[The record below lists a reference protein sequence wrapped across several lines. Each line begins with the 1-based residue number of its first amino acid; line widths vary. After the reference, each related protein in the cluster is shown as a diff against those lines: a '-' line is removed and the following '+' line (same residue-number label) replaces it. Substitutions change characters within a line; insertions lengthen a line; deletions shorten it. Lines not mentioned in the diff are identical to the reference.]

1 MALKIGDRVRENT
14 SSTGVGGLS
23 LTGAPAGFQR
33 FSDVLAS
40 GDITYY
46 SLEENDKFEV
56 GIGTYGSNNL
66 ERTTILSSSNSGS
79 KISLGG
85 SGVVFITYP
94 ASRAIFNNE
103 NDQFVLGASGLVFAN
118 GTTVKDAKLVEL
130 TDVNLSGTPVQNSV
144 FDLNITNKSLS
155 IGDLTGPTN
164 SNNILIGYGAG
175 SGITTGS
182 DSVIIGAESST
193 INKTGQ
199 HNVHIGS
206 KAGPVTSDSASSVY
220 NSVAVGYSAGNKMRH
235 ESIAIGYQSAENAY
249 EIGFI
254 GIGYQVG
261 NGLGSYSTAIGY
273 QAANSLGEDYAIS
286 LGYQAGYNGK
296 APGILLLALL
306 SP

>member
-33 FSDVLAS
+33 FSAILAS

-66 ERTTILSSSNSGS
+66 ERTTILSSSNSGN

-85 SGVVFITYP
+85 SGIVFITYP
-94 ASRAIFNNE
+94 ESKAIFNSE
-103 NDQFVLGASGLVFAN
+103 SAQLVIGSSGLLFAIVTN
-118 GTTVKDAKLVEL
+118 FKDAKLVEL

-155 IGDLTGPTN
+155 IGDQTGPTN

-175 SGITTGS
+175 SGITSGS

-193 INKTGQ
+193 IN
-199 HNVHIGS
+199 
-206 KAGPVTSDSASSVY
+206 
-220 NSVAVGYSAGNKMRH
+220 
-235 ESIAIGYQSAENAY
+235 
-249 EIGFI
+249 
-254 GIGYQVG
+254 
-261 NGLGSYSTAIGY
+261 
-273 QAANSLGEDYAIS
+273 
-286 LGYQAGYNGK
+286 
-296 APGILLLALL
+296 
-306 SP
+306 